1 MTSLSALREDV
12 YRANL
17 ALVDAGLVTLSFGN
31 ASGLDRSA
39 GVFVIKP
46 SGIPYDRLRP
56 ENMVAVS
63 LADETV
69 VEGDLRPSSD
79 TPTHAALYRRMLDIG
94 GVVHTHSA
102 YAAAWA
108 QAGRSIPCLG
118 TTHADHFVGPIPVTR
133 ALSSEEIAGDYE
145 RETGDVIA
153 ETLAELGL
161 EPLQMPA
168 SLVAGH
174 GPFTWGRD
182 AADAVANAIALEAVA
197 AMAHRSL
204 AISPRLEPIGE
215 PLRRRHFSRKHG
227 PGAYYGQSGAP
238 EPPDS

>member
-118 TTHADHFVGPIPVTR
+118 TTHADHFAGPIPVTR

>member
-56 ENMVAVS
+56 ANMVAVS

-69 VEGDLRPSSD
+69 VESDLRPSSD

-118 TTHADHFVGPIPVTR
+118 TTHADHFAGPIPVTR